1 MKELAE
7 KSYNRFDLFRNQW
20 AVVTA
25 GTIDNF
31 NGCTVSWGSMGTLWT
46 RGGETGNVITV
57 YIHPGRY
64 TCGFM
69 ENSDTFTVSF
79 FPNEYRKALGYV
91 GTHSGRDEDK
101 FSAAGLTPVE
111 IGGSV
116 GYKEASVTFVCK
128 KMYGA
133 PFDKAGLNEEIARYY
148 KANPKAYPVD
158 ENGDWQPHLMFVGEV
173 VAVEEK

>member
-46 RGGETGNVITV
+46 RGGETGDVITV

-69 ENSDTFTVSF
+69 ENSDTFTVSL

-116 GYKEASVTFVCK
+116 GYKEASVTFASK
-128 KMYGA
+128 FLPINFSLRA
-133 PFDKAGLNEEIARYY
+133 SSKAFNAVLRTLKNSVQC
-148 KANPKAYPVD
+148 ANTSS
-158 ENGDWQPHLMFVGEV
+158 LFS
-173 VAVEEK
+173 